1 MLSLIIY
8 GGFSL
13 QNSGRCSGNSTVNGH
28 SFQSSRDS
36 ESWET
41 VRKSPSHLSQTPT
54 IPAHVVRSHWFC
66 GKNNWNEEFRKW
78 QSYIVIE
85 HQTLN
90 DLEKVKWME
99 LVPAFE
105 AGNAGQM
112 EKWDGSSLLVW
123 GTQFL
128 GNPGIPVWS
137 LAINVELCCWAPW
150 RWRSCPPITCRRN
163 VLSDHSCKAD
173 NRKRHGWEK
182 GCFWAMEHLL
192 FSINLGYSGPGILNC
207 GQHNFC
213 ILFTWQPIFQDS
225 VCVFPSASKSK
236 AVGGNTV
243 LRAYPPLILQS
254 QVRKAGAKCYKKPRN
269 NHAEGKSQM
278 IHRAWRQ
285 LIVLSW

>member
-123 GTQFL
+123 VDPIPGESRHPSMKSGHKCGALLLGSMEVKELPSHHLQEECPLRSQLQSRQQEKAWVGERLLLSYGTSSLFYK
-128 GNPGIPVWS
+128 PGIFRP
-137 LAINVELCCWAPW
+137 
-150 RWRSCPPITCRRN
+150 R
-163 VLSDHSCKAD
+163 HS
-173 NRKRHGWEK
+173 
-182 GCFWAMEHLL
+182 
-192 FSINLGYSGPGILNC
+192 
-207 GQHNFC
+207 
-213 ILFTWQPIFQDS
+213 
-225 VCVFPSASKSK
+225 
-236 AVGGNTV
+236 
-243 LRAYPPLILQS
+243 
-254 QVRKAGAKCYKKPRN
+254 
-269 NHAEGKSQM
+269 
-278 IHRAWRQ
+278 
-285 LIVLSW
+285 